1 MTSFYDALKAR
12 RAGIEQRY
20 HDLTPTS
27 ARLAQEARR
36 VLPGGSTRDTVIRR
50 PHPTYI
56 RRGEGGHLV
65 DADGRT
71 IVDLWFNA
79 TSLPLGHAD
88 PRVARA
94 AREAI
99 DGGTAFFAPTGL
111 ETDLA
116 REICARLPSAERVRF
131 TNSGTEAVMLAAR
144 VARAF
149 TGRALIAKFEGS
161 YHGAYDD
168 VQWSV
173 STPGMGSPEAPAPVA
188 ASAGLLRAEGRVLM
202 LPYNDLDAT
211 TRVLGGQAS
220 EVAAVIVE
228 PIANRMGMVSP
239 KPGFLAGLRELT
251 ARYRIVLV
259 FDEVISFR
267 LGYHGAQGLAGVMPD
282 LTTLGKVIGGGF
294 PVGAVA
300 GRAEIMDVSA
310 PDRPTRVPHAGTFT
324 ANPVTMA
331 AGRATLEAL
340 TPAVFDELNAAGE
353 RVRQALRRVTSGL
366 PLQITGAGS
375 LFKISASVAE
385 LVDHRSSMRCDASW
399 EELAS
404 LELLNEGFFLTTRLH
419 GCVSTATRPEDLDR
433 FVDAFGVIVRG

>member
-12 RAGIEQRY
+12 RGEIEQRY
-20 HDLTPTS
+20 HDLTPAS
-27 ARLAQEARR
+27 GRLAQEARR
-36 VLPGGSTRDTVIRR
+36 VLPGGSTRDTVMRR

-56 RRGEGGHLV
+56 RRGDGGHLV

-88 PRVARA
+88 PRVVRAARA
-94 AREAI
+94 ALE
-99 DGGTAFFAPTGL
+99 GGSAFFAPTGA
-111 ETDLA
+111 ESDLA
-116 REICARLPSAERVRF
+116 REICARLPSADRVRF
-131 TNSGTEAVMLAAR
+131 TNSGTEAVMLAVR
-144 VARAF
+144 MSRAY
-149 TGRALIAKFEGS
+149 TGRAIVAKFEGS

-173 STPGMGSPEAPAPVA
+173 STPGVGSVEAPAPVA
-188 ASAGLLRAEGRVLM
+188 ASAGLLRPDGRVLV

-211 TRVLGGQAS
+211 SRLLGGQAN

-239 KPGFLAGLRELT
+239 KPGFLAGLREVT
-251 ARYRIVLV
+251 ARYRIVLI

-267 LGYHGAQGLAGVMPD
+267 LDYHGAQGLAGVMPD

-300 GRAEIMDVSA
+300 GRAEILDVSA
-310 PDRPTRVPHAGTFT
+310 PDRPTRVAHAGTFT

-340 TPAVFDELNAAGE
+340 TPAVFADLNATGE
-353 RVRQALRRVTSGL
+353 RVRQALRRVAEGL
-366 PLQITGAGS
+366 PLRVKGAGS
-375 LFKISASVAE
+375 LFKISASAAE

-404 LELLNEGFFLTTRLH
+404 LALLNEGFFLTTRLH
-419 GCVSTATRPEDLDR
+419 GCVSTATRAGDLDR
-433 FVDAFGVIVRG
+433 FVDAFGAIVRA

>member
-1 MTSFYDALKAR
+1 MTSFYDALKSR
-12 RAGIEQRY
+12 RAAIEQRY
-20 HDLTPTS
+20 HDLTPAS

-36 VLPGGSTRDTVIRR
+36 VLPGGSTRDTVVRR
-50 PHPTYI
+50 PHSTYI
-56 RRGEGGHLV
+56 RRGDGGHLV

-88 PRVARA
+88 PRVVRAARA
-94 AREAI
+94 ALE
-99 DGGTAFFAPTGL
+99 GGSAFFAPTGL

-144 VARAF
+144 LARAF
-149 TGRALIAKFEGS
+149 TGRTLVAKFEGS

-168 VQWSV
+168 MQWSV
-173 STPGMGSPEAPAPVA
+173 STPGMGSAEAPAAVA
-188 ASAGLLRAEGRVLM
+188 ASAGLLPSERRVLV

-211 TRVLGGQAS
+211 ARLLGGQADD
-220 EVAAVIVE
+220 VAAVFVE
-228 PIANRMGMVSP
+228 PVANRMGLVSP
-239 KPGFLAGLRELT
+239 KPGFLAGLREIT
-251 ARYRIVLV
+251 ARSRMVLV

-300 GRAEIMDVSA
+300 GRAEIMNVSA
-310 PDRPTRVPHAGTFT
+310 PDRPTRVAHAGTFT

-331 AGRATLEAL
+331 AGMATLDAL
-340 TPAVFDELNAAGE
+340 TPGVFDELNAAGE
-353 RVRQALRRVTSGL
+353 RVRQALGRVTAGL
-366 PLQITGAGS
+366 PLQVTGAGS
-375 LFKISASVAE
+375 LFKVSASGAE
-385 LVDHRSSMRCDASW
+385 VVDHRSSMRCDASW
-399 EELAS
+399 EDLAS
-404 LELLNEGFFLTTRLH
+404 LALLNDGFFLTTRLH
-419 GCVSTATRPEDLDR
+419 GCVSTATRAEDLDR
-433 FVDAFGVIVRG
+433 FVDAFAAIVVP